1 MLKAFQYRLYPSR
14 AQEQLLESTLET
26 CRRWYNDCLAE
37 RKAAWEERRES
48 VSMYTQLQKVKDL
61 KRENPY
67 ATPIHSHIL
76 QIVVQDLDKAFQGF
90 FRRIK
95 VGETPGYPRFKGR
108 DRFDSFGFK
117 EYGNGFRIDGRRL
130 KVSGIGRVRVRWHRP
145 VEGKIKTLRVIR
157 KAGKWNVSFA
167 CEVEEK
173 PLPST
178 GKKVGVDVGIHHL
191 LATSDGETVENP
203 RWYRKGQKHLRVLQR
218 RVFRRM
224 KGGSNRRK
232 AVAMLQ
238 RQHEHIA
245 NQRKDY
251 LNQLAHGFI
260 QRYDRIVLEELQIGN
275 MAQNHNI
282 SKSILDAGWGYF
294 KQHLMHKAA
303 EAGREVILVSPAYTS
318 QGCSQCGTR
327 IENLTLKDRWVSCG
341 CGLSL
346 DRDHNAA
353 LNILHRAGH
362 ARWSETWPVAAGVLQ
377 EATGL

>member
-48 VSMYTQLQKVKDL
+48 VSMYAQLQKVKDL

-67 ATPIHSHIL
+67 ATSIHSHIL

-178 GKKVGVDVGIHHL
+178 GKEVGVDVGIHHL

-203 RWYRKGQKHLRVLQR
+203 RWYREGQKHLRVLQR
-218 RVFRRM
+218 RVFRRT

-260 QRYDRIVLEELQIGN
+260 QRYDRIVLEKLQIGN

-318 QGCSQCGTR
+318 QDCSQCGTR